1 MPYALL
7 SCSFVTLFYL
17 LLFFLNEINGEG
29 DGGYQAGLAN
39 SALLHVIEYFA
50 KARYALAVL
59 TGRHNGPSAA
69 SRRTVTTVEFF

>member
-1 MPYALL
+1 MPSCRVLL
-7 SCSFVTLFYL
+7 SLYCIVIVS
-17 LLFFLNEINGEG
+17 LNEINGDG